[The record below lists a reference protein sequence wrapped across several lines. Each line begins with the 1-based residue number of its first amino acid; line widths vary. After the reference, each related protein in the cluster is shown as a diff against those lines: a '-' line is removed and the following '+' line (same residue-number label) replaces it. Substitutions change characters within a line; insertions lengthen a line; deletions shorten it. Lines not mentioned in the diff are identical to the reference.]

1 MNFNLIDIILQDF
14 KPSSEEH
21 ENIKLYLEMYKGDCE
36 YYIFNS
42 SKYKERIT
50 NLKALYHSI
59 KVDLLGDICRKIY
72 S

>member
-1 MNFNLIDIILQDF
+1 MNFDLIDFIIQDF
-14 KPSSEEH
+14 KPTSDEH
-21 ENIKLYLEMYKGDCE
+21 ENIKLYLEMHKGDCD
-36 YYIFNS
+36 YYISNS

-50 NLKALYHSI
+50 TLKSLYHSI

>member
-1 MNFNLIDIILQDF
+1 MNFDLIDIILQDF
-14 KPSSEEH
+14 RPSSEEH

-36 YYIFNS
+36 YYISNS